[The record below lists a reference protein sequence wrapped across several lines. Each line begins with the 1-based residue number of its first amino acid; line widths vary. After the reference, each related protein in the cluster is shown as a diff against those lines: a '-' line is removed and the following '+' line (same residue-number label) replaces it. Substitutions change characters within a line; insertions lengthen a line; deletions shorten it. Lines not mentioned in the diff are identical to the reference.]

1 MVVSILG
8 CGWYGKALAADLLKK
23 GTIVKGS
30 ATSPEKLEVL
40 DSLRILP
47 YLAIFDS
54 KEKTVD
60 PGFFKCD
67 VMVIS
72 VPPRL
77 KAGED
82 GEYLAKIQQA
92 INACMQYGVKKII
105 YISSTGVY
113 GEVNHEVSELDDP
126 KPDTA
131 SGLILF
137 EAEQHFQKE
146 TSFKTTVIRFGGLIG
161 PGRHPGRF
169 FAGKSNI
176 PNGLAPVNLIHQD
189 DCVGITTAIID
200 QDTFGYL
207 FNGCSPDHPAKA
219 AYYREMAEK
228 ANLPA
233 PQFINELKN
242 RKIVNSNN
250 VPGILKYEFKFKK
263 LKDYTFDAIT

>member
-23 GTIVKGS
+23 GTIVNGS

-40 DSLRILP
+40 GSLGILP
-47 YLAIFDS
+47 CLAIFDS
-54 KEKTVD
+54 TENTVD

-67 VMVIS
+67 VLIIS
-72 VPPRL
+72 IPPRL
-77 KAGED
+77 RAGEG
-82 GEYLAKIQQA
+82 GEYLAKIRQV
-92 INACMQYGVKKII
+92 INACIRYGVKKII

-113 GEVNHEVSELDDP
+113 GEHNHEVNELDDP

-131 SGLILF
+131 AGLILF
-137 EAEQHFQKE
+137 EAEQLFRNE
-146 TSFKTTVIRFGGLIG
+146 TFFKTTIIRFGGLIG
-161 PGRHPGRF
+161 RGRHPGRF
-169 FAGKSNI
+169 FAGKTNV

-219 AYYREMAEK
+219 AYYRGMAEK

-233 PQFINELKN
+233 PQFINELIN
-242 RKIVNSNN
+242 WKIVNSNN
-250 VPGILKYEFKFKK
+250 VPGILKYEFKFEK
-263 LKDYTFDAIT
+263 LKDYTFEV